1 MKLNRD
7 WRLFLTIL
15 GGIATV
21 CVPAVFLFPS
31 YRNLVVLFLCSI
43 PTNSVVGLPNEPIT
57 VLFGRYYVP
66 HLVAI
71 VAALGA
77 VVPCFLDYKAI
88 NFAFE
93 AKRLRRIRESDV
105 YQGACQY
112 FLKAPFA
119 VIFTAALVPIIPFY
133 IFRVLSPT
141 AGYPLRRYMP
151 AVFLGRMPRY
161 YLFALMGTT
170 FGTPDLIIFGAC
182 LVLLCLFF
190 YRRVK
195 DHLAEHSRPAE
206 AQEPAGIFLN
216 DLASSDARYSRLP

>member
-7 WRLFLTIL
+7 WQLFLTIL
-15 GGIATV
+15 GGIAMV
-21 CVPAVFLFPS
+21 CLPAVFLFPS
-31 YRNLVVLFLCSI
+31 YRNLVILFLCSV
-43 PTNSVVGLPNEPIT
+43 PCNSVVGLPNEPIT

-66 HLVAI
+66 HLVAV

-93 AKRLRRIRESDV
+93 ARRLRSIRESDV

-119 VIFTAALVPIIPFY
+119 VIFTAAFVPIIPFY

-151 AVFLGRMPRY
+151 AVFL
-161 YLFALMGTT
+161 
-170 FGTPDLIIFGAC
+170 
-182 LVLLCLFF
+182 
-190 YRRVK
+190 
-195 DHLAEHSRPAE
+195 
-206 AQEPAGIFLN
+206 
-216 DLASSDARYSRLP
+216 